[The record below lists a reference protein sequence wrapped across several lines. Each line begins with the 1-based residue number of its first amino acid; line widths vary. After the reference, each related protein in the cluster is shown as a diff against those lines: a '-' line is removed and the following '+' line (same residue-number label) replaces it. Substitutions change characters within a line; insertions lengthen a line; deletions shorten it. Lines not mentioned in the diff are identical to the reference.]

1 MSKTENGVMRVT
13 TGAPWEELVA
23 YRRAVRVGH
32 QVFVAGTVA
41 VDENGQPFAPGDV
54 EAQTSRCLEIIA
66 QALDKA
72 GSHISHVVRT
82 RMFVTDMRPET
93 QRAVGQAHRKV
104 FADFPPASSM
114 IGVAALAGPDF
125 IIEIEA
131 DAVIPHD
138 TSSD

>member
-1 MSKTENGVMRVT
+1 VNQDRPDIQRVT
-13 TGAPWEELVA
+13 SGAPWEDLVA

-41 VDENGQPFAPGDV
+41 VDETGQAFAPGDAG
-54 EAQTSRCLEIIA
+54 AQTSRCLEIIA
-66 QALDKA
+66 DALDKA

-82 RMFVTDMRPET
+82 RLFVTDMSVET
-93 QRAVGQAHRKV
+93 QRAVGEAHRKV
-104 FADFPPASSM
+104 FAEHPPACSM

-131 DAVIPHD
+131 DAVIPPGL
-138 TSSD
+138 

>member
-1 MSKTENGVMRVT
+1 MSASDNVMRVT

-23 YRRAVRVGH
+23 YRRAVRVGN

-41 VDENGQPFAPGDV
+41 VDDQGQPVAPGDAG
-54 EAQTSRCLEIIA
+54 AQASRCLEIIA

-72 GSHISHVVRT
+72 GSDISHVVRT
-82 RMFVTDMRPET
+82 RMFVTDMSPET

-104 FADFPPASSM
+104 FAGFPPASSM

-125 IIEIEA
+125 IVEIEA
-131 DAVIPHD
+131 DAVIPAKAG
-138 TSSD
+138 SD

>member
-1 MSKTENGVMRVT
+1 MTQVRPDIQRVT
-13 TGAPWEELVA
+13 SGAPWEELVA
-23 YRRAVRVGH
+23 YRRAVRVGQ

-41 VDENGQPFAPGDV
+41 VDENGQPFAPGDA

-82 RMFVTDMRPET
+82 RLFVTDMSVET

-104 FADFPPASSM
+104 FAEFPPACSM
-114 IGVAALAGPDF
+114 IGIAALAGPDF
-125 IIEIEA
+125 IVEIEA
-131 DAVIPHD
+131 DAVIPPGA
-138 TSSD
+138 

>member
-1 MSKTENGVMRVT
+1 MSCSRPDIQRVT
-13 TGAPWEELVA
+13 SGAPWEELVA

-41 VDENGQPFAPGDV
+41 VDADGQPFAPGDAA
-54 EAQTSRCLEIIA
+54 AQTSRCLEIIA
-66 QALDKA
+66 QALEKA

-82 RMFVTDMRPET
+82 RLFVTDMSVET
-93 QRAVGQAHRKV
+93 QRLVGAAHRKV
-104 FADFPPASSM
+104 FADFPPACSM

-131 DAVIPHD
+131 DAVIPPGD
-138 TSSD
+138 

>member
-1 MSKTENGVMRVT
+1 MSDPRHDIQRVT
-13 TGAPWEELVA
+13 SGAPWEDLVA

-41 VDENGQPFAPGDV
+41 VDADGQPFAPGDAA
-54 EAQTSRCLEIIA
+54 AQTSRCLEIIA

-82 RMFVTDMRPET
+82 RLFVTDMRVET
-93 QRAVGQAHRKV
+93 QRAVGEAHRKV
-104 FADFPPASSM
+104 FADFPPACSM

-131 DAVIPHD
+131 DAVIPPGV
-138 TSSD
+138 